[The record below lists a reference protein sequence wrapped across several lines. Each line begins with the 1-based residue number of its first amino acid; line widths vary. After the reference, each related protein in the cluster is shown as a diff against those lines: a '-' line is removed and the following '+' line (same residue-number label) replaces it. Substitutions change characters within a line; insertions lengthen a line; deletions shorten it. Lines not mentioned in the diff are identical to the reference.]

1 MRRLSGKDVRVAV
14 LFTGIMMLILAGGCA
29 STPSYEGAFSAGQ
42 QVQGNTESIS
52 ASMEATWVGALETLS
67 QQGFLVQQSDEKSR
81 TILASRE
88 LRDQKDK
95 DISYTVTATLTF
107 VPLADQTTRV
117 MLAANQTTELHR
129 KRYEWW
135 HLLWIIP
142 IFPVGTDYTTVVVN
156 RDTVRSPQFY
166 SDFFS
171 ALKKSVEEKSAPIPV
186 PFPESP
192 AITTPT
198 PPVAPESV
206 TE

>member
-1 MRRLSGKDVRVAV
+1 MLSLV
-14 LFTGIMMLILAGGCA
+14 GGCA

-42 QVQGNTESIS
+42 QVQGNTESVP

-81 TILASRE
+81 TVLASRE

-95 DISYTVTATLTF
+95 DISYTITATLTF

-129 KRYEWW
+129 KRYEWF
-135 HLLWIIP
+135 HLLWLIP

-166 SDFFS
+166 GDFFS
-171 ALKKSVEEKSAPIPV
+171 ALKRSVEGKSAPAPV
-186 PFPESP
+186 PVPEPP
-192 AITTPT
+192 ATTPT
-198 PPVAPESV
+198 QPAAPESV